1 MKRAH
6 GQMSESLLLGA
17 LLAMAGGFLTHIP
30 ISAAARCLLTRRPQY
45 CPVRR
50 EYCRG
55 QLAAGSRIF
64 PADSGVRTGRCGGGD
79 CQTAVQ
85 KTQSDINIH
94 WRQIVVLVEIVLL
107 IAAAF
112 LPQSMNTTVNIM
124 ISFICA
130 MQVESFRKV
139 RGSAFAT
146 TMCTG
151 NLRSGT
157 EQLVIWAQTGDRNA
171 IRKNAQ
177 LLLNHPV
184 FYPRR
189 CDWRTGDRENWRK
202 SAAADLYPA
211 ESGLCS
217 HVCRGRTYARG
228 GGDRRKGTVNHV
240 DQTDRRRYGRH
251 AAVQPQAA
259 AQGLFSAGAHTEKDW
274 CTLRTCIRTAVLQPV
289 RAVR

>member
-17 LLAMAGGFLTHIP
+17 MLAMAGGFFDAYTYL
-30 ISAAARCLLTRRPQY
+30 
-45 CPVRR
+45 
-50 EYCRG
+50 CRG
-55 QLAAGSRIF
+55 KVFANAQTGNIVLFGANIAEGNWLRAAEYFLPILAFAL
-64 PADSGVRTGRCGGGD
+64 GVVAAEIVKRRY
-79 CQTAVQ
+79 
-85 KTQSDINIH
+85 KKRQSDINIH

-171 IRKNAQ
+171 IRKTRN
-177 LLLNHPV
+177 
-184 FYPRR
+184 
-189 CDWRTGDRENWRK
+189 
-202 SAAADLYPA
+202 
-211 ESGLCS
+211 
-217 HVCRGRTYARG
+217 
-228 GGDRRKGTVNHV
+228 
-240 DQTDRRRYGRH
+240 
-251 AAVQPQAA
+251 
-259 AQGLFSAGAHTEKDW
+259 
-274 CTLRTCIRTAVLQPV
+274 
-289 RAVR
+289 

>member
-1 MKRAH
+1 MRRAH

-17 LLAMAGGFLTHIP
+17 MLAMAGGFFDAYTYL
-30 ISAAARCLLTRRPQY
+30 
-45 CPVRR
+45 
-50 EYCRG
+50 CRG
-55 QLAAGSRIF
+55 KVFANAQTGNIVLFGANIAEGNWLRAAEYFLPILAFAL
-64 PADSGVRTGRCGGGD
+64 GVVAAEIVKRRY
-79 CQTAVQ
+79 
-85 KTQSDINIH
+85 KKRQSDINIH

-146 TMCTG
+146 TMCKATCVRAPSS
-151 NLRSGT
+151 LDPSTDRRP
-157 EQLVIWAQTGDRNA
+157 ECDPQT
-171 IRKNAQ
+171 Q

-189 CDWRTGDRENWRK
+189 CDWRTDDRENWRK
-202 SAAADLYPA
+202 SAAADLHPA

-228 GGDRRKGTVNHV
+228 G
-240 DQTDRRRYGRH
+240 
-251 AAVQPQAA
+251 
-259 AQGLFSAGAHTEKDW
+259 
-274 CTLRTCIRTAVLQPV
+274 V
-289 RAVR
+289 RSLERNGKPCRSN